1 MKRLVLGLMLAASLA
16 ACGRPGGGPPGA
28 RGHAPNAAEQRA
40 QARSVSVVVVAER
53 TLEGGLVASGTL
65 LPREDTAI
73 FSDIQGYRVAR
84 VLADEGQ
91 WVQAGQPLAL
101 LDDSLLRAQI
111 DQQTALVSQQ
121 VTQAARAQEEAD
133 RVNGL
138 DSQGALSTEQV
149 EARRFAA
156 RAARAQL
163 AAAQAQLRDLM
174 TRRAHMVLRSPYA
187 GLVIERTVRVGD
199 MAAGTSPWFRI
210 ARAGEIE
217 LAADVAESALNR
229 LAPGTAA
236 TVTLADGTQ
245 VPGSVRLVSP
255 RVDATT
261 KLGRV
266 RIMLPVRPEIR
277 AGGFARAE
285 FTGIGRPAL
294 AVPETAVRYDAQ
306 GAAVMVV
313 GPDNRVTRVP
323 VTTGQRGGGFVE
335 LLTGPPA
342 GSRVVSRYA
351 AMLVQ
356 GDVIRPVLEP
366 EPAPAAAATPGL
378 AAPTP
383 PAAAAR

>member
-1 MKRLVLGLMLAASLA
+1 
-16 ACGRPGGGPPGA
+16 
-28 RGHAPNAAEQRA
+28 
-40 QARSVSVVVVAER
+40 VVVAER
-53 TLEGGLVASGTL
+53 TLEGGLIASGTL
-65 LPREDTAI
+65 VPREDTAV

-91 WVQAGQPLAL
+91 WVSSGQPLAL

-111 DQQTALVSQQ
+111 DQQTALVAQQ
-121 VTQAARAQEEAD
+121 VTNAARAQAEAD

-138 DSQGALSTEQV
+138 DDQGAVSTEQV

-163 AAAQAQLRDLM
+163 AASQAQLRDLQ
-174 TRRAHMVLRSPYA
+174 TRRAHMVLRAPYA

-199 MAAGTSPWFRI
+199 MAAGAAPWFRI

-236 TVTLADGTQ
+236 NVTLADGSQ
-245 VPGSVRLVSP
+245 VQGSVRLVSP
-255 RVDATT
+255 RVDIQT

-266 RIMLPVRPEIR
+266 RIMLPVQSGIR
-277 AGGFARAE
+277 AGGFARAS

-294 AVPETAVRYDAQ
+294 AVPETAVRYDAA

-313 GPDNRVTRVP
+313 DSRNRVSRVP
-323 VTTGQRGGGFVE
+323 VTTGQRGSGYVE

-342 GSRVVSRYA
+342 GTRVVARYA
-351 AMLVQ
+351 AMLVP
-356 GDVIRPVLEP
+356 GDVIRPVLER
-366 EPAPAAAATPGL
+366 PAPVAAQPAAGAPAPIL
-378 AAPTP
+378 APRPTP
-383 PAAAAR
+383 RSAP